1 MRYMITSIFSLL
13 FISKAMGIEVT
24 DLRPDIFQMVCGYF
38 SLFMNHYL
46 FPASFRHDLSQS
58 LGMMGV
64 YIMMHSIVVVT
75 GKAKA
80 RERLRKKSFKLSPSL
95 PAISHSPDL
104 K

>member
-64 YIMMHSIVVVT
+64 YIMMHSIVVVA
-75 GKAKA
+75 AKA
-80 RERLRKKSFKLSPSL
+80 RERLRKKSFKLSPSP